1 MYAAQVSILGEY
13 MAEKQIFRITGG
25 NPLSGRVELHGA
37 KNAVLPMLAASIMT
51 SDKVTVCDC
60 PAISDVDDMT
70 SVLTALGVTVSR
82 SGREISV
89 SGTPTVTEIPPHL
102 ACAMR
107 SSVFMLGPLLAEAGE
122 VRLFTPGGCRIG
134 ARPLDIHFDGF
145 CKLGAH
151 VEYGEDYVNCS
162 ADGLKGADIV
172 LKYPSVGATENLVMA
187 AIKAKGTTR
196 LIGAAREPEICS
208 LVRLLRKMGADI
220 SGEGTPVITVRGV
233 DTLEGATCTPVPDR
247 IVTGTVMAAVAVC
260 GGRVEISNADASV
273 MGAVI
278 SPFLTSHTFLVEH
291 GGVMIF
297 ESDGM
302 LNSTDIVTG
311 PYPLFPTDMQA
322 PFMACQCYACGLSS
336 MRETVFE
343 DRFAHVQELRKM
355 GADIAL
361 AGNTAFVDGSRG
373 MFGAKISAADLR
385 GGAGLI
391 VAALGAKGESQLDG
405 LRYIDRGYEKIE
417 ETFTALGGKISR
429 EKVKIGD

>member
-1 MYAAQVSILGEY
+1 MNGKE
-13 MAEKQIFRITGG
+13 IFRIYGG
-25 NPLSGRVELHGA
+25 NPLYGKTIVHGA
-37 KNAVLPMLAASIMT
+37 KNAVLPMLAASVLT
-51 SDKVTVCDC
+51 SRKVSVCDC
-60 PAISDVDDMT
+60 PLISDVDDMVR
-70 SVLTALGVTVSR
+70 VLQALGVVVER
-82 SGREISV
+82 CGREISV
-89 SGTPTVTEIPPHL
+89 SGAPEVTEIPPHL

-107 SSVFMLGPLLAEAGE
+107 SSVFMLGALLSETGE

-134 ARPLDIHFDGF
+134 ARPLDIHFDGLTR
-145 CKLGAH
+145 LGAR
-151 VEYGEDYVNCS
+151 VEYGEDFVQCT
-162 ADGLKGADIV
+162 AQKLKGADIV

-187 AIKAKGTTR
+187 AVKAEGTTR

-233 DTLEGATCTPVPDR
+233 DELDGASCIPVTDR
-247 IVTGTVMAAVAVC
+247 IVAGTVMAAVAVC
-260 GGRVEISNADASV
+260 GGKVEIVGGDADI

-278 SPFLTSHTFLVEH
+278 SPFLSSHTFLVEH

-302 LNSTDIVTG
+302 LMPTDVSTG

-322 PFMACQCYACGLSS
+322 PFMACQCYACGMSS

-343 DRFAHVQELRKM
+343 DRFAHVGELRKM

-373 MFGAKISAADLR
+373 MRGAHLCAADLR

-391 VAALGAKGESQLDG
+391 VAALGANGESTLEG
-405 LRYIDRGYEKIE
+405 VRYIDRGYENIE
-417 ETFTALGGKISR
+417 EIFSLLGGKIVR
-429 EKVKIGD
+429 ERV

>member
-1 MYAAQVSILGEY
+1 MNGKE
-13 MAEKQIFRITGG
+13 IFRIYGG
-25 NPLSGRVELHGA
+25 NPLYGKTVVHGA
-37 KNAVLPMLAASIMT
+37 KNAVLPMLAASVLT
-51 SDKVTVCDC
+51 SRKVSVCDC
-60 PAISDVDDMT
+60 PLISDVDDMVR
-70 SVLTALGVTVSR
+70 VLQALGVVVER
-82 SGREISV
+82 CGREISV
-89 SGTPTVTEIPPHL
+89 SGAPEVTEIPPHL

-107 SSVFMLGPLLAEAGE
+107 SSVFMLGALLSETGE

-134 ARPLDIHFDGF
+134 ARPLDIHFDGLTR
-145 CKLGAH
+145 LGAR
-151 VEYGEDYVNCS
+151 VEYGEDFVQCT
-162 ADGLKGADIV
+162 AQKLKGADIV

-187 AIKAKGTTR
+187 AVKAEGTTR

-233 DTLEGATCTPVPDR
+233 DELDGASCIPVADR
-247 IVTGTVMAAVAVC
+247 IVAGTVMAAVAVC
-260 GGRVEISNADASV
+260 GGKVEIVGGDADI

-278 SPFLTSHTFLVEH
+278 SPFLSSHTFLVEH

-302 LNSTDIVTG
+302 LMPTDVSTG

-322 PFMACQCYACGLSS
+322 PFMACQCYACGMSS

-343 DRFAHVQELRKM
+343 DRFAHVGELRKM

-373 MFGAKISAADLR
+373 MRGAHLCAADLR

-391 VAALGAKGESQLDG
+391 VAALGANGESTLEG
-405 LRYIDRGYEKIE
+405 VRYIDRGYENIE
-417 ETFTALGGKISR
+417 EIFSLLGGKIVR
-429 EKVKIGD
+429 ERV

>member
-1 MYAAQVSILGEY
+1 MNGKE
-13 MAEKQIFRITGG
+13 IFRIYGG
-25 NPLSGRVELHGA
+25 NPLYGKTVVHGA
-37 KNAVLPMLAASIMT
+37 KNAVLPMLAASVLT
-51 SDKVTVCDC
+51 SRKVSVCDC
-60 PAISDVDDMT
+60 PLISDVDDMVR
-70 SVLTALGVTVSR
+70 VLQALGVVVER
-82 SGREISV
+82 CGREISV
-89 SGTPTVTEIPPHL
+89 SGAPEVTEIPPHL

-107 SSVFMLGPLLAEAGE
+107 SSVFMLGALLSETGE

-134 ARPLDIHFDGF
+134 ARPLDIHFDGLTR
-145 CKLGAH
+145 LGAR
-151 VEYGEDYVNCS
+151 VEYGEDFVQCT
-162 ADGLKGADIV
+162 AQKLKGADIV

-187 AIKAKGTTR
+187 AVKAEGTTR

-233 DTLEGATCTPVPDR
+233 DELDGASCIPVTDR
-247 IVTGTVMAAVAVC
+247 IVAGTVMAAVAVC
-260 GGRVEISNADASV
+260 GGKVEIVGGDADI

-278 SPFLTSHTFLVEH
+278 SPFLSSHTFLVEH

-302 LNSTDIVTG
+302 LMPTDVSTG

-322 PFMACQCYACGLSS
+322 PFMACQCYACGMSS

-343 DRFAHVQELRKM
+343 DRFAHVGELRKM

-373 MFGAKISAADLR
+373 MRGAHLCAADLR

-391 VAALGAKGESQLDG
+391 VAALGANGESTLEG
-405 LRYIDRGYEKIE
+405 VRYIDRGYENIE
-417 ETFTALGGKISR
+417 EIFSLLGGKIVR
-429 EKVKIGD
+429 ERV